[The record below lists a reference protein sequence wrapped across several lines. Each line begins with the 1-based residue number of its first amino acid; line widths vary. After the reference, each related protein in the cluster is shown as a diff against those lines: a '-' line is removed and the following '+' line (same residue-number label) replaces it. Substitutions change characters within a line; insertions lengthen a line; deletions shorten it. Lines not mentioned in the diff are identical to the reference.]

1 MLNTNLK
8 FTYEDYVH
16 MPEGKRYE
24 IVEGEIYMVPV
35 PTTTHQRISRKLE
48 EMLSRFV
55 EERKLGEVFD
65 APIDVVFSETDIVQP
80 DIIFISNENKNI
92 IKEEN
97 IKGAPDLIIEIL
109 SPSSAQRDKTI
120 KKKLYAKNGVKE
132 YWLVEPQKR
141 TIEALV
147 LGKRGYETFKV
158 FSDKEVLTTRL
169 IKGLQI
175 PVEQLFEK

>member
-8 FTYEDYVH
+8 FTYEDYVL

-24 IVEGEIYMVPV
+24 IVEGELYMVPA

-109 SPSSAQRDKTI
+109 SPSSAQRDKII
-120 KKKLYAKNGVKE
+120 KKKLYARNGVKE
-132 YWLVEPQKR
+132 YWLVEPQKK
-141 TIEALV
+141 TIEAMV
-147 LGKRGYETFKV
+147 LAKRGYETFKV

-175 PVEQLFEK
+175 PVENIF

>member
-8 FTYEDYVH
+8 FTYEDYVL

-24 IVEGEIYMVPV
+24 IVEGELYMVPA

-132 YWLVEPQKR
+132 YWLVETQKR

>member
-24 IVEGEIYMVPV
+24 IVEGELYMVPA

-55 EERKLGEVFD
+55 EERKLGEVFY

-109 SPSSAQRDKTI
+109 SPSGAQRDKII
-120 KKKLYAKNGVKE
+120 KKKLYARNGVKE
-132 YWLVEPQKR
+132 YWLAEPQKK

-147 LGKRGYETFKV
+147 LEKRGYETFKV
-158 FSDKEVLTTRL
+158 FSDKEVLTSRL

-175 PVEQLFEK
+175 PVENIF

>member
-8 FTYEDYVH
+8 FTYEDYVL

-24 IVEGEIYMVPV
+24 IVEGELYMVPA

-132 YWLVEPQKR
+132 YWLVYAQKM
-141 TIEALV
+141 I
-147 LGKRGYETFKV
+147 
-158 FSDKEVLTTRL
+158 
-169 IKGLQI
+169 I
-175 PVEQLFEK
+175 